1 MWRIQHK
8 HLLRRVRSFSPNRQM
23 GLFQISPAEP
33 GPVPIDRSR
42 RLVPTLCG
50 KTISETR
57 TKKFCNGPIR
67 GSNTGM
73 SGGFPTV
80 ATGSHGGMETVT
92 VCSNGGVIRVQ
103 RFQEEGADIFKVLN
117 GKAVWTTAQCTTM
130 FCTTRIPTP

>member
-1 MWRIQHK
+1 MQQK
-8 HLLRRVRSFSPNRQM
+8 HLLRHVRSFSPNRQM

-42 RLVPTLCG
+42 RLVPMLCG
-50 KTISETR
+50 RTISETR

-67 GSNTGM
+67 GSNNGM
-73 SGGFPTV
+73 SGGFPIVVTDSPGEMG
-80 ATGSHGGMETVT
+80 TMT
-92 VCSNGGVIRVQ
+92 VCSSGGVIRD
-103 RFQEEGADIFKVLN
+103 RPYQEEGADTFKVPN